1 MAAIWAP
8 CCIVRY
14 LTLKLRLCGLF
25 RRAMAAA
32 SHLATSLSITWRR
45 TLADGCQGGS
55 SPTPFTAATLIE
67 LPSRKP
73 SNTRAGISRSRR
85 LGYRI
90 GRPDVANAACRNCG
104 RLRVR
109 YPDGEWVC
117 YGCPSTSAV
126 DLEVGRTPYAEG
138 SRGGKQWTDAEIDL
152 ALSLNETHTFE
163 QIGEL
168 VNRSGN
174 AVRGLYDS
182 LGVEKKYAMGKRLGE

>member
-1 MAAIWAP
+1 MRDIRKAEYSPAPAWERAID
-8 CCIVRY
+8 Y
-14 LTLKLRLCGLF
+14 LTSHAGRWVPGWELVDAVYSGIADRSAVPLLI
-25 RRAMAAA
+25 RRA
-32 SHLATSLSITWRR
+32 RR
-45 TLADGCQGGS
+45 YFPIES
-55 SPTPFTAATLIE
+55 S
-67 LPSRKP
+67 RM
-73 SNTRAGISRSRR
+73 
-85 LGYRI
+85 GYRI
-90 GRPDVANAACRNCG
+90 GRPDVAAARCPNCG
-104 RLRVR
+104 RQRVR
-109 YPDGEWVC
+109 YSDEWVC
-117 YGCPSTSAV
+117 YGCPGTAAV

>member
-1 MAAIWAP
+1 LATAFGTKITRGNNGAMPDIRKRSGVFEATWEKAVDYLAEHAGRWVPGWELADVVYQGFCSRAAVAQ
-8 CCIVRY
+8 
-14 LTLKLRLCGLF
+14 LM
-25 RRAMAAA
+25 RRA
-32 SHLATSLSITWRR
+32 RR
-45 TLADGCQGGS
+45 YF
-55 SPTPFTAATLIE
+55 PIE
-67 LPSRKP
+67 S
-73 SNTRAGISRSRR
+73 GR

-90 GRPDVANAACRNCG
+90 GRPDLSAFDCPKCG
-104 RLRVR
+104 RRRVR
-109 YPDGEWVC
+109 YSDEWVC
-117 YGCPSTSAV
+117 YGCPGTAAV

>member
-1 MAAIWAP
+1 MRTIPASNGRRESP
-8 CCIVRY
+8 SDLIVDY
-14 LTLKLRLCGLF
+14 L
-25 RRAMAAA
+25 A
-32 SHLATSLSITWRR
+32 SHAGRWVPGWELTDAIYGGHADRTTVAKAVEHARR
-45 TLADGCQGGS
+45 HF
-55 SPTPFTAATLIE
+55 PIE
-67 LPSRKP
+67 S
-73 SNTRAGISRSRR
+73 GR